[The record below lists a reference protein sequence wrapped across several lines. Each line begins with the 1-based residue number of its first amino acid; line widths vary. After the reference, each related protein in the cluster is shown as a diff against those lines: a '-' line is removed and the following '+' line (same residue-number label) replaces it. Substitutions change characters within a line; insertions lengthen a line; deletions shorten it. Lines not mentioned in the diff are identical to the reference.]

1 MPQRGLRQPFA
12 LLFEPLPEPEREPER
27 LRLELPVAFFF
38 GPVPDAPGRLALF
51 FAPDER

>member
-1 MPQRGLRQPFA
+1 MRQSFD
-12 LLFEPLPEPEREPER
+12 LLFEPWPEPEREPER

-51 FAPDER
+51 FAPEER